1 MSDAPA
7 SDAPASDAPA
17 ADAPAGSLT
26 SILLNGEPHQT
37 AARTLDGLV
46 SELLTGSARN
56 GIAVAVNDVMVRR
69 SAWAEHAL
77 VAGARVEL
85 IRAVGGG

>member
-7 SDAPASDAPA
+7 ADAPASDAPA

-56 GIAVAVNDVMVRR
+56 GIAVAVNDVVVRR

>member
-46 SELLTGSARN
+46 SELLTGPARN
-56 GIAVAVNDVMVRR
+56 GIAVAVNDVVVRR

-77 VAGARVEL
+77 IAGARVEL